1 MVRRR
6 RRSSANVIKPVL
18 QAVIGA
24 TGLACGVAI
33 GSLIIYVSGLWNEL
47 GRVVG
52 KPFNELTKM
61 DLLFVGAPFAVMVG
75 CGWLDTWWGMRLAEK
90 LEN

>member
-1 MVRRR
+1 M
-6 RRSSANVIKPVL
+6 
-18 QAVIGA
+18 
-24 TGLACGVAI
+24 
-33 GSLIIYVSGLWNEL
+33 SGLWNEL

-61 DLLFVGAPFAVMVG
+61 DLLFAGAPFAVMVG
-75 CGWLDTWWGMRLAEK
+75 CGWLDTWWGMRLTEK

>member
-1 MVRRR
+1 MNWCYWTRR
-6 RRSSANVIKPVL
+6 
-18 QAVIGA
+18 
-24 TGLACGVAI
+24 CVAI